1 MVVLLP
7 RYTTLVSSTR
17 EPAGMTMV
25 FCWSP
30 LHKVFSVLE
39 FKYPALLPPFPF
51 VYTFITIWPWSLKVP
66 ASCFLLPIT
75 STPDRFF
82 FAADTGVFHRKRNA
96 SARNA
101 IIAIHVIENVRAAA
115 GLTLPAAPAAANL
128 PVLPGYTCSSV
139 FLIKRFISSPF
150 SVFLSSKKGH
160 RPSLRSAASR
170 LMISAIRANRYLL
183 YILFFL
189 FTIFFAAFLL
199 SMMAFF
205 FFGA

>member
-1 MVVLLP
+1 M
-7 RYTTLVSSTR
+7 
-17 EPAGMTMV
+17 
-25 FCWSP
+25 
-30 LHKVFSVLE
+30 LE

-128 PVLPGYTCSSV
+128 PILPGYTCSSV

-150 SVFLSSKKGH
+150 CIPVFKERPQTLPQVCGLPPYDFCHSGKSLSLYYFLACQLSIYRIIVPVFPRNPSK
-160 RPSLRSAASR
+160 A
-170 LMISAIRANRYLL
+170 
-183 YILFFL
+183 
-189 FTIFFAAFLL
+189 L
-199 SMMAFF
+199 SMDVITTLRPVPFSRKDTPASILGSMV
-205 FFGA
+205 FGSN